1 MTPRYLF
8 IAALALVIQG
18 NEAPFVKIQSTK
30 AGIPL
35 PAASPIRY
43 EITVTDK
50 EDGDSR
56 YDEINPKEVVLMIR
70 AAGSSPSATH
80 GLRSGPQNAASLAD
94 PLKDPG
100 LALMARSNCFNCHR
114 FNGKL
119 IGPSLAD
126 IARHY
131 QNTTA
136 TTDTI
141 SKRIKDGSAGIWG
154 KEKMPSHPEVTMED
168 IHAMVRWIEKYAAAP
183 GITYQNGITG
193 VLQFPASASAPAPTP
208 GSTPTPGTYTLTAAY
223 TDHGTKD
230 TKTGPWLTGLDQVTF
245 TVK

>member
-1 MTPRYLF
+1 MITRYLF
-8 IAALALVIQG
+8 IAAFVLVMQD
-18 NEAPFVKIQSTK
+18 NHAPVVKIQS
-30 AGIPL
+30 
-35 PAASPIRY
+35 PAAYTIVSAGTPIPY

-56 YDEINPKEVVLMIR
+56 YDEINPKEIVLMIR
-70 AAGSSPSATH
+70 AAPGSPNVARSSQSAVH
-80 GLRSGPQNAASLAD
+80 ASLSD

-100 LALMARSNCFNCHR
+100 LALMARSNCFNCHQ

-131 QNTTA
+131 GRWAEVSTA
-136 TTDTI
+136 AITDTL

-154 KEKMPSHPEVTMED
+154 KEKMPSHPEVTMD
-168 IHAMVRWIEKYAAAP
+168 DLHAMIRWIEKYAAAP
-183 GITYQNGITG
+183 GITYQNGISG
-193 VLQFPASASAPAPTP
+193 VLQFPASGSAAAI
-208 GSTPTPGTYTLTAAY
+208 PGTYTLTATY

-230 TKTGPWLTGLDQVTF
+230 TKTGPYLTGFDQLTLN
-245 TVK
+245 VK